1 MAFRE
6 FVDQKV
12 LRYRN
17 NQPGKHPTT
26 QHPPDSDCLT
36 NPEEH
41 EVNEDAEEAA
51 EEAAGGDGKDTQ
63 SDYCPSES
71 SGVQSFDGTPRSGS
85 RSKNMNQY
93 AAPTAPMVPKP
104 SSMGQTKSKLHPD
117 NFAPN
122 QTPSTYQKQ
131 YQDSMGDRMARGNSR
146 SKPEAASKSP
156 SHNPPEIP
164 AWHQDESIRV
174 GARSASKRVDVS
186 SADSEGGASRKRRKH
201 TEQVHCPRPSLVVK
215 LKVKLTRGKIPRDT
229 HCQHPEADTNTPAAP
244 LDPSEWPF
252 GRLESYNSMPPT
264 QEPRASSFTLPP
276 HQRKNTATPSSPDS
290 RSRPQESD
298 TAADMLATN
307 IPATNESASRC
318 HSAVAV
324 DSDVRDR
331 DEFVAALQELEDK
344 ATRQRAAAKTS
355 EIPNAVGQE
364 SEHVEPQAQV
374 LENPNNTP
382 AAMSTHDLDD
392 KAAHSTVPEANKT
405 SAKVDPTIIPT
416 HSAKKIA
423 SMSAD
428 VLESMQGV
436 AISVTMKR
444 EGQMETVDIFT
455 IEKPDIMSAGYF
467 FSDDIRVYFGDKLSE
482 TDIIKQAKVKRT
494 SEAPVTGLR
503 TEFTI
508 VQGSKKNSSW
518 EFLLKGLDK
527 IYKKDGVFV
536 ELELEVCLLVG
547 KEPDQKAVK

>member
-26 QHPPDSDCLT
+26 QHPSDSDCLT
-36 NPEEH
+36 NSEEH
-41 EVNEDAEEAA
+41 EANEDAEEAV
-51 EEAAGGDGKDTQ
+51 EEAAGEDGKDTQ

-71 SGVQSFDGTPRSGS
+71 SGVQSFNGTPRSGS
-85 RSKNMNQY
+85 RSRNMNQS
-93 AAPTAPMVPKP
+93 AAPTAPMIPKP

-122 QTPSTYQKQ
+122 QTPETYQKQ
-131 YQDSMGDRMARGNSR
+131 YQDSMGDRMTRGSRR

-156 SHNPPEIP
+156 SHNPPEIT

-174 GARSASKRVDVS
+174 GVRSASKRLGVS

-276 HQRKNTATPSSPDS
+276 HRRKNTATPSSPDS

>member
-1 MAFRE
+1 VAFRE

-17 NQPGKHPTT
+17 NRSGKHPTT

-36 NPEEH
+36 NSEEPEA
-41 EVNEDAEEAA
+41 NEDAEEVA
-51 EEAAGGDGKDTQ
+51 EEDGKDTQ

-201 TEQVHCPRPSLVVK
+201 TEKVPCPRPRLVVK

-229 HCQHPEADTNTPAAP
+229 HCQHPEADRCGNETIDEPQQEETPDEP
-244 LDPSEWPF
+244 QQEETPD
-252 GRLESYNSMPPT
+252 
-264 QEPRASSFTLPP
+264 EPR
-276 HQRKNTATPSSPDS
+276 
-290 RSRPQESD
+290 QEETID
-298 TAADMLATN
+298 
-307 IPATNESASRC
+307 
-318 HSAVAV
+318 
-324 DSDVRDR
+324 
-331 DEFVAALQELEDK
+331 
-344 ATRQRAAAKTS
+344 
-355 EIPNAVGQE
+355 
-364 SEHVEPQAQV
+364 EPQQ
-374 LENPNNTP
+374 EETIDEPQQDETIDEPQQEETP
-382 AAMSTHDLDD
+382 IESVEAM
-392 KAAHSTVPEANKT
+392 E
-405 SAKVDPTIIPT
+405 PTR
-416 HSAKKIA
+416 
-423 SMSAD
+423 
-428 VLESMQGV
+428 EV
-436 AISVTMKR
+436 AMFAVIKR
-444 EGQMETVDIFT
+444 EGQPEPKHLHAIDFGKLASRGEFFENLKEDLKDELDPDETI
-455 IEKPDIMSAGYF
+455 A
-467 FSDDIRVYFGDKLSE
+467 
-482 TDIIKQAKVKRT
+482 QAVVKRV
-494 SEAPVTGLR
+494 SEPEVPGLSR
-503 TEFTI
+503 KWTDFTMTEGGKI
-508 VQGSKKNSSW
+508 NIGW
-518 EFLLKGLDK
+518 EMLLKGLERV
-527 IYKKDGVFV
+527 YQSDGKCAVM
-536 ELELEVCLLVG
+536 ELDLCVIVR
-547 KEPDQKAVK
+547 KASNV